1 MARTI
6 PRQFINM
13 STGELTTEALL
24 YLNDLE
30 NGADADSPGINTVL
44 AGVNSVTATTAAI
57 IAGTQ
62 PLVDV
67 LLESV
72 GSVSGNVTA
81 LNANTNAAST
91 AASSGALTASTSSA
105 SVVRFT
111 NTAGLLTTGSVT
123 VTPSGGTGPYFYAW
137 ANFSGDTFTI
147 NSPTGASTTFSITLG
162 GDEDASAIYRCTVT
176 DSLAATYTVDVSVTA
191 RVTILA

>member
-67 LLESV
+67 LITSV
-72 GSVSGNVTA
+72 GSVVGTISTQ
-81 LNANTNAAST
+81 NTNVATVTGAASG
-91 AASSGALTASTSSA
+91 GALVATLSSPAVADYRSGPGPVATS
-105 SVVRFT
+105 
-111 NTAGLLTTGSVT
+111 SVT
-123 VTPSGGTGPYFYAW
+123 VTASGGTGPYTYAW
-137 ANFSGDTFTI
+137 TNVSGDTFT
-147 NSPTGASTTFSITLG
+147 PTAPTAATTTFQITVAV
-162 GDEDASAIYRCTVT
+162 DDVKTAQYRCTVT
-176 DSLAATYTVDVSVTA
+176 DSLAATYAVDVSVTA
-191 RVTILA
+191 FELTI